1 MKHSSRSMVLLVLV
15 LSVPIAWRVLTRPLN
30 GVGMAQ
36 LPKQAGVTQM
46 LEGAI
51 ESVTRLPVFREL
63 GRRRAEWGLDGNL
76 RPPRRLASIHYCMY
90 NAP

>member
-1 MKHSSRSMVLLVLV
+1 MKHSSRSIVLLVLV
-15 LSVPIAWRVLTRPLN
+15 LSVPIALRVLARPLN
-30 GVGMAQ
+30 GVGVAQ

-76 RPPRRLASIHYCMY
+76 RPPRRLASIHYCKY